1 MLYWQ
6 EVQQLQSTAVM
17 TGGSALIATVSGGG
31 LVAGGK
37 MIADNVSRA
46 VAKAPQVFWSG
57 GNLAKDSAC
66 KVAQDVGGKTLE
78 MTRLG

>member
-1 MLYWQ
+1 
-6 EVQQLQSTAVM
+6 M

-46 VAKAPQVFWSG
+46 VAKAPKSSG
-57 GNLAKDSAC
+57 QAGI
-66 KVAQDVGGKTLE
+66 
-78 MTRLG
+78 